1 MSETYSR
8 RLRPKDVA
16 MLVKSGGDFT
26 EETRFAPESGGGFVP
41 WGKTKF
47 KVVKVEEAINSN
59 EPQAKDTAAASAQ
72 DEVVSH
78 ADGQAPEQEN
88 MPEQVAVA
96 PSDAPLVAPP
106 VAPPAGPQD
115 IAPSSADIIAEID
128 KAREDGRV
136 IGYQQGLAAGRQEIE
151 AALDVLRRLEER
163 IIPLADEALSKN
175 TEIIARHVRRI
186 AQDLAGTMLAT
197 IPDAFVERIHRAAE
211 TFTRAGM
218 EFSLAINPK
227 DAEILIPA
235 LKGDDL
241 FKEIKVN
248 EDPALPS
255 GGFKISARDL
265 EVEDYPQLLGAG
277 DEE

>member
-1 MSETYSR
+1 MSKTYSR

-47 KVVKVEEAINSN
+47 KVVKVEEALNSN
-59 EPQAKDTAAASAQ
+59 EPQDAETVASPAQ
-72 DEVVSH
+72 DEANVH
-78 ADGQAPEQEN
+78 AEGQAPELDH
-88 MPEQVAVA
+88 MHEQAAVT
-96 PSDAPLVAPP
+96 SGDVPP

-136 IGYQQGLAAGRQEIE
+136 IGYQQGVAAGRQEFE

-163 IIPLADEALSKN
+163 IIPLADEAISKN

>member
-47 KVVKVEEAINSN
+47 KVVKVEEALNSN
-59 EPQAKDTAAASAQ
+59 EPQDAETVASPAQ
-72 DEVVSH
+72 DEANVH
-78 ADGQAPEQEN
+78 AEGQAPELDH
-88 MPEQVAVA
+88 MHEQAAVTSGDV
-96 PSDAPLVAPP
+96 PS

-136 IGYQQGLAAGRQEIE
+136 IGYQQGVAAGRQEFE

-163 IIPLADEALSKN
+163 IIPLADEAISK
-175 TEIIARHVRRI
+175 
-186 AQDLAGTMLAT
+186 
-197 IPDAFVERIHRAAE
+197 IPK
-211 TFTRAGM
+211 
-218 EFSLAINPK
+218 SLRVMS
-227 DAEILIPA
+227 DVLR
-235 LKGDDL
+235 
-241 FKEIKVN
+241 
-248 EDPALPS
+248 
-255 GGFKISARDL
+255 KISLGPCSQQFLTPLSSAFIVPLKHSRARVWNFL
-265 EVEDYPQLLGAG
+265 SRSIPKMLKFSFRP
-277 DEE
+277 

>member
-26 EETRFAPESGGGFVP
+26 EETRFSPETGGGFVP

-47 KVVKVEEAINSN
+47 KVLTPEDAVNSN
-59 EPQAKDTAAASAQ
+59 EPPDSDADAAPSSEGTGGDGIVAEAAVETAAIST
-72 DEVVSH
+72 
-78 ADGQAPEQEN
+78 ADIPP
-88 MPEQVAVA
+88 M
-96 PSDAPLVAPP
+96 APP
-106 VAPPAGPQD
+106 PGPQD
-115 IAPSSADIIAEID
+115 VAPSSADIIAEID

-136 IGYQQGLAAGRQEIE
+136 IGYQQGLAAGRQEFE
-151 AALDVLRRLEER
+151 AALDVLRRLEDR
-163 IIPLADEALSKN
+163 IIPLADEAISKN

-197 IPDAFVERIHRAAE
+197 IPDAIVQRIHRAAE

-218 EFSLAINPK
+218 EYSLAINPK

-241 FKEIKVN
+241 FKDIKVN
-248 EDPALPS
+248 EDPNLPS
-255 GGFKISARDL
+255 GGFKISSRDL
-265 EVEDYPQLLGAG
+265 EVEDFPQLLGAG